1 MFFLKELLIKFN
13 IDENLIP
20 ENILELKFDE
30 DLSLFTEY
38 DFNKDILEFKGD
50 KVNLSINFNEE
61 WDYLKYI
68 FQVFEDYP
76 SLRIYNNKGVLH
88 LIN

>member
-13 IDENLIP
+13 IDENLIS
-20 ENILELKFDE
+20 ENILELKFNE

-38 DFNKDILEFKGD
+38 ILNNDILEFKGD
-50 KVNLSINFNEE
+50 KVKLSINFNDE

-68 FQVFEDYP
+68 FQEEYS
-76 SLRIYNNKGVLH
+76 SLRIYNNKGILH